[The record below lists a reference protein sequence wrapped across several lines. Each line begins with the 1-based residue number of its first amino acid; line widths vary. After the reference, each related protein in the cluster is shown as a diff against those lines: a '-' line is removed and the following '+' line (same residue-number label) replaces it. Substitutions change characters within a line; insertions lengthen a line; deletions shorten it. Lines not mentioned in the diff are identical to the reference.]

1 MATDELA
8 QAQAELLEQART
20 FARAAVKA
28 VERGVPEGVVI
39 TTIMQAMQEQQAV
52 ASDVDAGDG

>member
-8 QAQAELLEQART
+8 QAQQELLEQART

-28 VERGVPEGVVI
+28 VEQGLPEPVVLAV
-39 TTIMQAMQEQQAV
+39 IMQAMQEQQTEGV
-52 ASDVDAGDG
+52 PRE